1 MAAATHTTSI
11 LLTWACHLL
20 STRPQLQEDA
30 HDEVIAACG
39 PGGVGPSSIDRLRG
53 LVHCRRILME
63 ALRLYPPLWIVHR
76 TPAREYEA
84 AGHRFASRRLISIP
98 IYVLHRDARHYEEPD
113 EFRPERW
120 AGRPP
125 RGAFLPFGTGG
136 RGCMGENLAMTQAM
150 IVLAVVLGRFRLR
163 PTMSA
168 VQPVACGYLLKPA
181 PTVRIQFERRM

>member
-11 LLTWACHLL
+11 LLTWAFHLL

-53 LVHCRRILME
+53 LVMCRRILME
-63 ALRLYPPLWIVHR
+63 TMRLYPPLWIVHR
-76 TPAREYEA
+76 TPARDYEA
-84 AGHRFASRRLISIP
+84 AGHRFAGRRLISIP
-98 IYVLHRDARHYEEPD
+98 IYVLHRDGRHYEQPD
-113 EFRPERW
+113 EFRPHRW

-181 PTVRIQFERRM
+181 PTVRIQFERR